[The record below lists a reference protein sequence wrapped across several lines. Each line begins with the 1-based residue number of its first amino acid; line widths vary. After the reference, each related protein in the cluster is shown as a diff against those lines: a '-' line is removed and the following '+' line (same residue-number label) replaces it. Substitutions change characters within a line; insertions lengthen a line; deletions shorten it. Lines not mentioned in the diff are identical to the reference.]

1 MTDRRQ
7 YQQEYR
13 QRQKEK
19 LRKLKETKPGQSIRE
34 NPDYD
39 EIIAYHQRKVNFI
52 SEIGKSTLLQSV
64 KMNAIIL

>member
-1 MTDRRQ
+1 MSFLERKVVVSDRRQ

-19 LRKLKETKPGQSIRE
+19 LRKLKEIKPGQYIRE

-39 EIIAYHQRKVNFI
+39 EILAAIEAEQAKV
-52 SEIGKSTLLQSV
+52 G
-64 KMNAIIL
+64 

>member
-19 LRKLKETKPGQSIRE
+19 LRKLKETKPGQYIRD

-39 EIIAYHQRKVNFI
+39 EIIAAIEAERTKV
-52 SEIGKSTLLQSV
+52 G
-64 KMNAIIL
+64 